1 MTPADNPLVIS
12 EHHCRLLAG
21 FCDDIVALADALPL
35 GEFPEPLQHTLTTVR
50 TSFAALRHLL
60 DNPYTPTTTILA
72 QLGT

>member
-60 DNPYTPTTTILA
+60 DDAHASAADILA
-72 QLGT
+72 QLG